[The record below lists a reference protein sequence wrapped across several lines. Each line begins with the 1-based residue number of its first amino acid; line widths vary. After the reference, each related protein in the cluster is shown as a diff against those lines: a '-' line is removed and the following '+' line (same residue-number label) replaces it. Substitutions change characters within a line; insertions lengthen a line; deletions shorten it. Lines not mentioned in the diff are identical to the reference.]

1 MYKVYWYTYDSYLK
15 DYENVVK
22 EKVDNDDEEFIER
35 VAGNP
40 IHAYRLMKRLY
51 FDWQTIENDV
61 MNDDWK
67 SMQFHMYKTIFKN
80 HIK

>member
-1 MYKVYWYTYDSYLK
+1 M
-15 DYENVVK
+15 
-22 EKVDNDDEEFIER
+22 DDEDEELFIER

-67 SMQFHMYKTIFKN
+67 SMQFHMYKTIFKMIGN
-80 HIK
+80 HYVLG

>member
-1 MYKVYWYTYDSYLK
+1 MYKVYWYTYYSYLK

-51 FDWQTIENDV
+51 FDWQTIENDI

-67 SMQFHMYKTIFKN
+67 SI
-80 HIK
+80 